1 MPAET
6 VPAGYHTVTP
16 FLVVNDAPGL
26 IVFLE
31 RVFRGE
37 VTERWSIPTAPSG
50 TPRCASAIPKSCWAE
65 PPSSTP
71 PSPAR
76 FTSTWP
82 DADAVYRRAL
92 EAGAQSIMEPADQ
105 LYGDRNAGVKDAV
118 ATRGGLPRGLR
129 EVSPEEIARRMGA
142 VYRRSSPLHPIA
154 ERVYLISRCVE
165 GPHYPTESASRL
177 SPSGSPPCCS
187 SRLI

>member
-16 FLVVNDAPGL
+16 FLVVKDAAGL

-37 VTERWSIPTAPSG
+37 VTERLDRPDGAIRHAEVRIGDSKIMLG
-50 TPRCASAIPKSCWAE
+50 GASELYPAIPGA
-65 PPSSTP
+65 
-71 PSPAR
+71 
-76 FTSTWP
+76 FYVYVP

-105 LYGDRNAGVKDAV
+105 LYGDRNAGVKDAWGNTWWI
-118 ATRGGLPRGLR
+118 ASRIE

-142 VYRRSSPLHPIA
+142 VYRKQP
-154 ERVYLISRCVE
+154 
-165 GPHYPTESASRL
+165 
-177 SPSGSPPCCS
+177 SPPEN
-187 SRLI
+187 